1 MRLAMS
7 RFTTVAVAAVVGIAW
22 FGIVVPDPGSV
33 LAGSRALAQNPPP
46 AAAPSTVSAAGI
58 TLQSVSVD
66 LPNSD
71 RTFSGGAEADA
82 INNNCLTCHSVGMVL
97 NQPAL
102 TRSAWQQEVDK
113 MRAQYK
119 APLNEA
125 DLPAIVAYLAAHKG
139 AQ

>member
-1 MRLAMS
+1 MPH
-7 RFTTVAVAAVVGIAW
+7 FTKLTTAGAAAAVGLSC
-22 FGIVVPDPGSV
+22 FGISGSD
-33 LAGSRALAQNPPP
+33 RASMLGGAWAQSTP
-46 AAAPSTVSAAGI
+46 ALSTVSAAGI
-58 TLQSVSVD
+58 TLHSVSVD

-71 RTFSGGAEADA
+71 QMFAGGADAEA
-82 INNNCLTCHSVGMVL
+82 INNTCLACHSAAMVL

-119 APLNEA
+119 APVAEA
-125 DLPAIVAYLAAHKG
+125 DVPTIVAWLANHKA

>member
-7 RFTTVAVAAVVGIAW
+7 RFTTVAVAAVVGIAC
-22 FGIVVPDPGSV
+22 FGIVVPDPASV

-82 INNNCLTCHSVGMVL
+82 INNNCLTCHSAGMVL

-113 MRAQYK
+113 MRGQYK